1 MKIDKNVVINF
12 GLAVKSNGEAT
23 MNEIGTS
30 VYENFHLDD
39 GSFTLLVSETEYT
52 GNSDSEIIAKSV
64 RGSDSKFFGASIE
77 VLGRAFIINE
87 DLDIL
92 TQIDEEEDGE
102 ITTGVFF
109 VTDEAVIKYIED
121 YLVLRTG
128 LLEKSGI

>member
-1 MKIDKNVVINF
+1 MKVDKNVVINF

-39 GSFTLLVSETEYT
+39 GSFTLLVSDSEYT
-52 GNSDSEIIAKSV
+52 GNSDSEIIGKSV
-64 RGSDSKFFGASIE
+64 RGSDAKFFGASIE
-77 VLGRAFIINE
+77 VLGRAFILNE